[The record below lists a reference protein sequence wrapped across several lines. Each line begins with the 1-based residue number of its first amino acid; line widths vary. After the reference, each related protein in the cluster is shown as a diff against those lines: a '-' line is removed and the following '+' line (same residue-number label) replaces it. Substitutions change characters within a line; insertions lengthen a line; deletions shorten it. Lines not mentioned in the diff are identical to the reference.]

1 MIQKENKVRDTKI
14 KKHNDKS
21 REKIASNMVQKNM
34 ETREGMAKI
43 KEYESEQSVV
53 NQKVR
58 ENIDKKVGEI
68 LSYNGMLNQKR
79 REN

>member
-1 MIQKENKVRDTKI
+1 
-14 KKHNDKS
+14 
-21 REKIASNMVQKNM
+21 M